1 MKTAKF
7 TIKEF
12 NKQFPDDNTCLDVLL
27 KLRYP
32 QGVFCPKCQKVT
44 THYRIANRK
53 VYSCEFCGSHVSP
66 TANSIFHKSDTSLRS
81 WFYAMYLMS
90 STRCGISAK
99 QLQRELGV
107 TYKTA
112 WRMFKQVRTLL
123 GETEMLKGEVEL
135 DETYMGGKAI
145 NMHATKRAK
154 LTGRGTADKTP
165 VFGAVERKGHVIAVK
180 VPNTDRITLM
190 PHIKNNVAPT
200 TTIFT
205 DEMSAY
211 DTLNQNGYNH
221 QIINHSEHVYVRA
234 NVHTNTIEGFWSLV
248 KRGIGGVYHSVNPQY
263 LQSYV
268 NEYSFRYNH
277 RKDETPMFQNFLN
290 QIEPHA
296 QRAEQP

>member
-12 NKQFPDDNTCLDVLL
+12 NKQFPTDNECLDTLL

-32 QGVFCPKCQKVT
+32 DGIFCEKCGKVT
-44 THYRIANRK
+44 THYRISTRK
-53 VYSCEFCGSHVSP
+53 VYGCEFCGNQVSP

-81 WFYAMYLMS
+81 WFYAIYLMS

-112 WRMFKQVRTLL
+112 WRMFKQIRTLL
-123 GETEMLKGEVEL
+123 GENPMLKGEVEL

-145 NMHATKRAK
+145 NMHQSKRAQ
-154 LTGRGTADKTP
+154 LHGRGTADKTP
-165 VFGAVERKGHVIAVK
+165 VFGAVERKGDVKAVV
-180 VPNTDRITLM
+180 VPNTDQATLI
-190 PHIKNNVAPT
+190 PQVVENVEPNT
-200 TTIFT
+200 TVYT

-211 DTLNQNGYNH
+211 NPLTKNGYKH
-221 QIINHSEHVYVRA
+221 EIVNHSINEYARGI
-234 NVHTNTIEGFWSLV
+234 VHTNTIEGFWSLV
-248 KRGIGGVYHSVNPQY
+248 KRGIGGVYHHVSPEY

-277 RKDETPMFQNFLN
+277 RKSETPMFENFLN
-290 QIEPHA
+290 QIPKHVH
-296 QRAEQP
+296 QV